1 MVQNSNKILMC
12 TDPTCK
18 PNLKPGFHNQYN
30 HTKQTCKQHYSKMAN
45 HRKAIHKTCGRNS
58 DKVAHNGVEISRQIT
73 KTTLYYKN
81 KYPIINF
88 C

>member
-12 TDPTCK
+12 IDPQCK

-73 KTTLYYKN
+73 KTTVHYKN